1 MRACAPPVKERAKR
15 EGVVGG
21 VLGGI
26 LGGKKGAI
34 AGILVGGGGAVA
46 ATKGD
51 DVELP
56 AGNVLTVRLERPLI
70 IEP

>member
-1 MRACAPPVKERAKR
+1 M
-15 EGVVGG
+15 GG

-56 AGNVLTVRLERPLI
+56 AGTVLTVRLERPLI

>member
-1 MRACAPPVKERAKR
+1 
-15 EGVVGG
+15 

-26 LGGKKGAI
+26 LGGKKGALLGVI
-34 AGILVGGGGAVA
+34 VGGGGAVA

-56 AGNVLTVRLERPLI
+56 AGTIVTLRLDRPL
-70 IEP
+70 EVPRE